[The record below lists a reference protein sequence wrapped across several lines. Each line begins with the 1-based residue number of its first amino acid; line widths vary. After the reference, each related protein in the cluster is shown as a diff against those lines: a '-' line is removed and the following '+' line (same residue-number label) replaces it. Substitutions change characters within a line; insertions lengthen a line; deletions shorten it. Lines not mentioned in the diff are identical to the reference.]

1 MRAGLLLHTVQGALL
16 LRPDRRRRR
25 LPVADDGAWRGA
37 PAQAAGFCR
46 RVEGDAGGRAGAA
59 AANHRG
65 LPHARWVWGT
75 TRCRRPAPPPAPWR
89 AAVLARP
96 AHRLRPCNAA
106 CRRLLLTS
114 SITRCR
120 PPTTAWC
127 WGPHSIKYSS
137 CLYKSPYA
145 TLHEAE
151 TAMLGA
157 LRCMLRS
164 THCAMLCCDAR
175 CAAVYAAFHSA
186 LRAQAVTAPP
196 RIPLRGSG
204 SLQRPA
210 PAAPRLPPPTC
221 SHGAAAPLPV
231 QSCAARVPSWPTG
244 KLCWSWGAGGGRS
257 ACTWRQPTLGH
268 ASPPSATRVRRS
280 STSTHAPGEE
290 SSLFTL
296 SPRQR

>member
-1 MRAGLLLHTVQGALL
+1 MPAPGASA
-16 LRPDRRRRR
+16 RPMACCGPR
-25 LPVADDGAWRGA
+25 PPCA
-37 PAQAAGFCR
+37 
-46 RVEGDAGGRAGAA
+46 
-59 AANHRG
+59 
-65 LPHARWVWGT
+65 
-75 TRCRRPAPPPAPWR
+75 PAPPLHCCMQTAVANEQHYEVPTPYYRLVLGPA
-89 AAVLARP
+89 L
-96 AHRLRPCNAA
+96 
-106 CRRLLLTS
+106 
-114 SITRCR
+114 
-120 PPTTAWC
+120 
-127 WGPHSIKYSS
+127 KYSS

-196 RIPLRGSG
+196 RIPIRGSG